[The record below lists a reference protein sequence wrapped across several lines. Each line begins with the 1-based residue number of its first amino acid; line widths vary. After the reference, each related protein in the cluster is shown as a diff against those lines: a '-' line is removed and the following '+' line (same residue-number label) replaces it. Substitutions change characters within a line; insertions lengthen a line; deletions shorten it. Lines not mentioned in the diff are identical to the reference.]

1 MRNVADHENHVRWGY
16 LLSHNCSLHGGM
28 SEVCENG
35 QVHTE
40 ESMVLLSGRFPEKR
54 ICKACSMV
62 FIGCSMAFLTT
73 WPTGENMSVINSI
86 ILTVMQLFI
95 LK

>member
-1 MRNVADHENHVRWGY
+1 
-16 LLSHNCSLHGGM
+16 
-28 SEVCENG
+28 
-35 QVHTE
+35 
-40 ESMVLLSGRFPEKR
+40 MVLLSGPFPEKR
-54 ICKACSMV
+54 ICKACYMV
-62 FIGCSMAFLTT
+62 FIGCSMDFLTT